1 MVCCGP
7 GGVGKTTIAGVLA
20 LEGAR
25 QGRRAVVVTID
36 PARRLADA
44 LGLCSLPDTPHRI
57 EGPWPGELWALML
70 DARKTFDS
78 LIARYAR
85 TPQQTE
91 AILHNRFYRNIAGAL
106 SGTQEYMATEKLFEL
121 HADKRF
127 DLVIVDT
134 PPTRNALDFLDAPR
148 RLTRFIDNRF
158 YRMMMAPAHGGFRV
172 MSIATSLVL
181 KTVSRTVGSDVVG
194 EAVTFFQAFE
204 GMEGGFR
211 ERAQR
216 VRELLGE
223 PGTSF
228 VLVSSPHRD
237 AAKEVGF
244 FADKLTDAGLRAEGL
259 VVEPDPPAHRER
271 AGGVGPGARPH
282 PRRDAAGRV
291 LREPG
296 RLLPD
301 GRGGAEPH
309 RRAGQE
315 GGDVG
320 GGGRAGAA
328 GRRPRPRR
336 NRGGGRLRIR
346 SGGGGRGAGGP
357 AGIAW
362 ARSVLRSRPGGRGSA
377 LFPSPCR
384 SSASCA

>member
-44 LGLCSLPDTPHRI
+44 LGLGDLPDTPHRI
-57 EGPWPGELWALML
+57 EGPWPGEMWALML

-158 YRMMMAPAHGGFRV
+158 YRLMMTPAQGGFRV
-172 MSIATSLVL
+172 MSIATNLVL

-259 VVEPDPPAHRER
+259 VVNRTHPRIGSGLAESDRER
-271 AGGVGPGARPH
+271 ARTLAGTPLGAFYENLADFSQMAEAEQSHIAELVKKVGTS
-282 PRRDAAGRV
+282 AAAV
-291 LREPG
+291 VPE
-296 RLLPD
+296 LP
-301 GRGGAEPH
+301 
-309 RRAGQE
+309 
-315 GGDVG
+315 GDVHDLAG
-320 GGGRAGAA
+320 IEEVAGYVFAREAEAGAPVGQQA
-328 GRRPRPRR
+328 
-336 NRGGGRLRIR
+336 
-346 SGGGGRGAGGP
+346 
-357 AGIAW
+357 
-362 ARSVLRSRPGGRGSA
+362 
-377 LFPSPCR
+377 
-384 SSASCA
+384 